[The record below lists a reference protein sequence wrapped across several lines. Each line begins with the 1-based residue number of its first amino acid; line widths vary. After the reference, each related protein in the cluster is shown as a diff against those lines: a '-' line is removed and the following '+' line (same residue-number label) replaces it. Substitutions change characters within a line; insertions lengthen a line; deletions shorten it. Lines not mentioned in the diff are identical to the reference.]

1 MMVAADSQMS
11 LMWDPETT
19 TLYSGGV
26 NGHCY
31 MWDISTFESKGTKML
46 CVKDGYKSSV
56 KVIHNVPTL
65 NGVLTGTLDGT
76 MMLWDKMGSKKPRK
90 IYKGHRNGIIAIAYS
105 PDLKMIVTAGIRDE
119 LFVWNPFVE
128 KRVNELESHKAAML
142 GLHLAESHA
151 GAYQLLSSDKNGVFK
166 VWDLRSL
173 ECIQTFAASPELGG
187 MRNYLKVTHKNLII
201 AANNRRF
208 QEFEFS
214 YSNTPELTD
223 DQDMVCAL
231 YNEVLPAPLS
241 ALPRARLETRREHLG
256 SRLSS
261 PASVQHMQSS
271 TCCQAKMLARERQKQ
286 KSQNPQHHKQR

>member
-1 MMVAADSQMS
+1 
-11 LMWDPETT
+11 
-19 TLYSGGV
+19 
-26 NGHCY
+26 
-31 MWDISTFESKGTKML
+31 MWDISTFEGKSTKML
-46 CVKDGYKSSV
+46 CVKDGHKSSV
-56 KVIHNVPTL
+56 KVMHNVPTL

-105 PDLKMIVTAGIRDE
+105 SDLKMIVTAGIRDE

-128 KRVNELESHKAAML
+128 KRVNELEGHRAAML
-142 GLHLAESHA
+142 GLHLAESRA
-151 GAYQLLSSDKNGVFK
+151 GAYQLLASDKNGVFK

-173 ECIQTFAASPELGG
+173 ECIQTFSVSPELGG

-223 DQDMVCAL
+223 DQDMVCAI
-231 YNEVLPAPLS
+231 YNEVLPAFS
-241 ALPRARLETRREHLG
+241 APR
-256 SRLSS
+256 
-261 PASVQHMQSS
+261 HMLCIQVL
-271 TCCQAKMLARERQKQ
+271 CVCGFV
-286 KSQNPQHHKQR
+286 HY